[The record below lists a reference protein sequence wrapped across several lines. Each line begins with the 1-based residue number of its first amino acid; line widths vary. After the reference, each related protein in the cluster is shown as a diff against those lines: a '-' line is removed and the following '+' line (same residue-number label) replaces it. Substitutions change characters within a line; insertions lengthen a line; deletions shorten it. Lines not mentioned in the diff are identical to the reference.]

1 MPGRYQHQID
11 AANRSS
17 FPKWQWMLDA
27 RARQTDPHQA
37 CCAFR
42 NDHFLVRR
50 DVVTVRVGNERETF
64 SVPWVQPE
72 ILLRQVDTAL
82 IANFDHAENYFA
94 ICVSSIARVI
104 RMSTVGCAL
113 TPASGTR
120 FITEMRF
127 AAALLVLTFLAVS
140 APGKTAREEPKVV
153 EKVTPL
159 PVALDPNFEF
169 RKTKLFFMS
178 EKGLKPSER
187 AHDSTNKLGGKSNS
201 PSQKTA
207 TLQDA
212 PIVFERQYR
221 LFGAVTGLDQRQ
233 RFGDYFD
240 FFWRAKRPSDVTV
253 RLEYRQEKLH
263 EHVQAQE
270 ITYRSVRG
278 THKTEFKVIGDDY
291 FDDGRVI
298 AWRCLLVANGRI
310 VAENRSFLWE

>member
-1 MPGRYQHQID
+1 M
-11 AANRSS
+11 
-17 FPKWQWMLDA
+17 FDA
-27 RARQTDPHQA
+27 RTRQTDSHQA
-37 CCAFR
+37 CCALG
-42 NDHFLVRR
+42 NDHLLVRS

-72 ILLRQVDTAL
+72 IPLRQVNTAL
-82 IANFDHAENYFA
+82 VANFDHAENYFA
-94 ICVSSIARVI
+94 ICVSSTARSMPI
-104 RMSTVGCAL
+104 STVGCAL
-113 TPASGTR
+113 TAASRTR

-127 AAALLVLTFLAVS
+127 AVALLILTFLVVS
-140 APGKTAREEPKVV
+140 APGKGVREEPKVI

-169 RKTKLFFMS
+169 RKTRLFFMS

-187 AHDSTNKLGGKSNS
+187 AHDSTSKVGGKSNT
-201 PSQKTA
+201 PNQKTSV
-207 TLQDA
+207 LQDA

-221 LFGAVTGLDQRQ
+221 LYGAVTAVDQRQ
-233 RFGDYFD
+233 RFGNYFD

-263 EHVQAQE
+263 EHTQAQE
-270 ITYRSVRG
+270 ITYGNVRG

-298 AWRCLLVANGRI
+298 AWRCLLIANGRI